1 MLSRILPHAK
11 VLASE
16 VVQASDTVIDGTCGN
31 GHDTLFLAGL
41 VPEGKVYSFDI
52 QSAAIQNARERTSQ
66 FNNIEYILDSHAN
79 IKHYVTAP
87 VSAAMF
93 NLGYLPSG
101 DKSIT
106 TEAASTLTAIDS
118 AFNLLKIGGR
128 IIIVVY
134 HGHPA
139 GKEEKEALENHLI
152 HYDQKGAQVLR
163 YEFINAK
170 NNAPFLL
177 IIEKINH

>member
-79 IKHYVTAP
+79 IKHYVTALS
-87 VSAAMF
+87 V
-93 NLGYLPSG
+93 LPC
-101 DKSIT
+101 
-106 TEAASTLTAIDS
+106 STWVICRVAI
-118 AFNLLKIGGR
+118 NQLQ
-128 IIIVVY
+128 
-134 HGHPA
+134 
-139 GKEEKEALENHLI
+139 
-152 HYDQKGAQVLR
+152 QKRRQL
-163 YEFINAK
+163 
-170 NNAPFLL
+170 
-177 IIEKINH
+177 